1 MRRRRRGQENLRFG
15 ESVGEPVVVN
25 VAESVARTRLIGA
38 VAAEIDA
45 LEDHFRGCLL
55 QRYFEGLSYREIA
68 EALDCRPGTVASRLS
83 RGIARLRDALVAK
96 GIVELSLQDLG
107 RDGAMPDTLNGNRAF
122 VERWRD
128 VWIVYHSKGACGLGH
143 ISARLWSDGTVNV
156 HKRMD
161 IPLESSLGHR
171 PESADAR
178 LWFETD
184 LVLTDAE
191 DFSWR
196 TFRSAEGATPKAAA
210 IMEKEGMAY
219 DEDVVFMS
227 MKTCGLSIDARRGEP
242 TLDFVGE
249 GDGPIVPDAMMAL
262 HACAWPRDR
271 ELNWPVRMLGFGRDL
286 SGRHWGVVP
295 LVGRY
300 AGRKGPPTGLSH
312 AYEVKL
318 PENLGRSFWTWTED
332 DGRFVGFGDER
343 ESFVAAEDEATA
355 RAFIAAQR
363 K

>member
-1 MRRRRRGQENLRFG
+1 
-15 ESVGEPVVVN
+15 
-25 VAESVARTRLIGA
+25 
-38 VAAEIDA
+38 
-45 LEDHFRGCLL
+45 
-55 QRYFEGLSYREIA
+55 
-68 EALDCRPGTVASRLS
+68 
-83 RGIARLRDALVAK
+83 
-96 GIVELSLQDLG
+96 
-107 RDGAMPDTLNGNRAF
+107 MPDTLNGNRAF
-122 VERWRD
+122 AARWRD
-128 VWIVYHSKGACGLGH
+128 VWIVLHSKGGCGLGH
-143 ISARLWSDGTVNV
+143 ISARLESDGTVND

-161 IPLESSLGHR
+161 FPLESSLGDR

-184 LVLTDAE
+184 LVLTNAE

-210 IMEKEGMAY
+210 IMAKEGMAY

-227 MKTCGLSIDARRGEP
+227 MKTGGLSIEARRGEP
-242 TLDFVGE
+242 TLAFNED

-262 HACAWPRDR
+262 YACARPRDR
-271 ELNWPVRMLGFGRDL
+271 ESNWPVRILAFDRNL
-286 SGRHWGVVP
+286 SGRHWAVVL

-318 PENLGRSFWTWTED
+318 PEIVGRSFWIWTED

-343 ESFVAAEDEATA
+343 ESIVAAEDEATA

-363 K
+363 PESPRP